1 MKLYT
6 TKVAPNPKRV
16 HIFLAEKGIDVE
28 CVEIDLGKSENL
40 EAGFVKINPLA
51 RVPVL
56 ALDDG
61 SHIAES
67 IAICRFFEEQQPEPP
82 LFGTDKKDKAVVEM
96 WNRRMEAEILGNA
109 SLCFRHTHSYWEG
122 RIPQVPEFGE
132 LCRKNIMERMA
143 WLDAELADREFI
155 AGECFTVADITAFTG
170 FQVGRIPKIR
180 IGEDMT
186 NLQRWFDGVSGRPS
200 AQG

>member
-16 HIFLAEKGIDVE
+16 HIFLAEKGIDID

-40 EAGFVKINPLA
+40 EADFVKINPLA

-56 ALDDG
+56 ELDDG

-67 IAICRFFEEQQPEPP
+67 IAICRYFEEQQPEPT
-82 LFGTDKKDKAVVEM
+82 LFGASQKDKAVVEM
-96 WNRRMEAEILGNA
+96 WNRRMESEILANA
-109 SLCFRHTHSYWEG
+109 SMCFRHPHPYWKG
-122 RIPQVPEFGE
+122 RIPQVHEFGE
-132 LCRKNIMERMA
+132 LCRKNIMDRMT
-143 WLDAELADREFI
+143 WLDGELAEREYISGDR
-155 AGECFTVADITAFTG
+155 FTVADITAC
-170 FQVGRIPKIR
+170 VGDQIGRVPKIR

-186 NLQRWFDGVSGRPS
+186 NLQRWFDGVSARS
-200 AQG
+200 SSQG

>member
-82 LFGTDKKDKAVVEM
+82 LFGTDKKDKAVVE
-96 WNRRMEAEILGNA
+96 
-109 SLCFRHTHSYWEG
+109 
-122 RIPQVPEFGE
+122 
-132 LCRKNIMERMA
+132 
-143 WLDAELADREFI
+143 
-155 AGECFTVADITAFTG
+155 
-170 FQVGRIPKIR
+170 
-180 IGEDMT
+180 
-186 NLQRWFDGVSGRPS
+186 
-200 AQG
+200 